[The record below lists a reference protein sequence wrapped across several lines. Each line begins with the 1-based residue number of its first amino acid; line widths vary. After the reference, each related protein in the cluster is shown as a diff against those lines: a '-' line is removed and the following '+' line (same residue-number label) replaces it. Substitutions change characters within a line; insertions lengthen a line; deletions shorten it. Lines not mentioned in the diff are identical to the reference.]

1 MDKELHGHGD
11 CSNFEA
17 MRFALVTLVF
27 GCCGAFA
34 AQPPLE
40 VDPNTKIHGG
50 ADPRG
55 SGAAAGA
62 GMRRD
67 NKMDTEPRVDPP
79 GNNVPRPDKTEADK
93 DKPFAERKPR
103 DDDRQY
109 PGKEPAV
116 PRR

>member
-1 MDKELHGHGD
+1 
-11 CSNFEA
+11 
-17 MRFALVTLVF
+17 MRIIFQIILTLFSSGAL
-27 GCCGAFA
+27 A

-40 VDPNTKIHGG
+40 IDPNTKIQGG
-50 ADPRG
+50 ADPSG

-67 NKMDTEPRVDPP
+67 NKMDTEPR

-103 DDDRQY
+103 EDDRQY

-116 PRR
+116 SQR